1 MKGKFK
7 HEVEINMASKS
18 MGAICWA
25 QPEKMH
31 FNVCKLDILNKPQSF
46 AQFEQRNCQFMH
58 LDLENNLSIV
68 TFYQLAKDRKVI
80 LIRF

>member
-7 HEVEINMASKS
+7 HVVEINMASKS

-46 AQFEQRNCQFMH
+46 AQFERRHFMH
-58 LDLENNLSIV
+58 LDLEN
-68 TFYQLAKDRKVI
+68 K
-80 LIRF
+80 